1 MPNAWGQAW
10 GGDNGAWGLS
20 WGSSGVAPPPVTP
33 AAESLRYPGS
43 HPFLQIPE
51 RRKKHGIPQEVDE
64 IIKQVAASQVAR
76 LELDKQKQFEELERE
91 LELRALKWERKYL
104 RALAEEREFL
114 IHEEIG
120 RLLKE
125 RMQRD
130 EEEAILAILLAI
142 S

>member
-1 MPNAWGQAW
+1 MHHPYFTWTTTGE
-10 GGDNGAWGLS
+10 
-20 WGSSGVAPPPVTP
+20 APPPPAPVTP
-33 AAESLRYPGS
+33 EIVPSGGRVEY
-43 HPFLQIPE
+43 HPFLGRLE
-51 RRKKHGIPQEVDE
+51 RKKKHGIPQEVDE

-104 RALAEEREFL
+104 RALAEERDFL
-114 IHEEIG
+114 MNEEIG
-120 RLLKE
+120 RLLYEKF
-125 RMQRD
+125 RQQ